1 MVSALQGV
9 VDRGRRGE
17 EELGEEEVEEEVE
30 EEDEVEEEEEEEEEG
45 ECFSVDSLEHGGQRK
60 GHNGHIC

>member
-9 VDRGRRGE
+9 VDRGRSGE
-17 EELGEEEVEEEVE
+17 EELGEED
-30 EEDEVEEEEEEEEEG
+30 EDEVEEEEEEEEEEG
-45 ECFSVDSLEHGGQRK
+45 ECFSVDSLEHGRERK